1 MPTWLS
7 QLRYGIVWSAVVA
20 VVAGVL
26 GLITALLGGSL
37 ELVVGFGA
45 VGLILAVLAQK

>member
-7 QLRYGIVWSAVVA
+7 QLRYNTVWSAVVA
-20 VVAGVL
+20 VVAGAL
-26 GLITALLGGSL
+26 GLIEALLDGNL

-45 VGLILAVLAQK
+45 LGLILAVLSQK